1 MLCDKCKRNEANVH
15 ITKIVNNDKTV
26 LNLCEQCARDY
37 QEEFG
42 FSQSSFSF
50 PGFSFHKFVADLLDQ
65 TTGMMTGEPS
75 VAPGFAK
82 CPLCG
87 TTRQLF
93 AQYGKLGCDRCYDTF
108 EASLSPIIRR
118 VHGRERHTGKVPRR
132 SGQEIRLKQQL
143 AHLKRR
149 LQELV
154 AREEFEEAA
163 KVRDQIRA
171 LENQNG

>member
-1 MLCDKCKRNEANVH
+1 MLCDKCKKNEANVH
-15 ITKIVNNDKTV
+15 ITKMVNNDKTV
-26 LNLCEQCARDY
+26 LNLCEACAREY

-42 FSQSSFSF
+42 FTQSSFSF
-50 PGFSFHKFVADLLDQ
+50 HKFLAGLLDQ
-65 TTGMMTGEPS
+65 TTSMMAGEPS
-75 VAPGFAK
+75 VAPGIAK

-87 TTRQLF
+87 TTRQVF

-108 EASLSPIIRR
+108 EASLSPLIRR
-118 VHGRERHTGKVPRR
+118 VHGRERHTGKVPKR
-132 SGQEIRLKQQL
+132 SGQEIRLKKQL
-143 AHLKRR
+143 AGLKMK

-171 LENQNG
+171 LEDQNG